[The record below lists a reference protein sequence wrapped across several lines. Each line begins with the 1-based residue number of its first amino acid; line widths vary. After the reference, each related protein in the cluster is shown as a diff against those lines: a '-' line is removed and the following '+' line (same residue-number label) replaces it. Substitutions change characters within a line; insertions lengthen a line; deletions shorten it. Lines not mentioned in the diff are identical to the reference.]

1 MRSASINTKKVTCD
15 PRLTSCRALLDF
27 ESELRVR
34 PPKAASL
41 YWQSGSLGLSSCFVF
56 RTWDYCR
63 PAPVTASC
71 ATPLPAGGV
80 CVGCRSR
87 HLPSARC
94 FHGRVAMEGSHC
106 CVACGSLLGPS
117 DTLNRCAACCGL
129 SDDPRGGFAD
139 VCSSPSPVVLG
150 GPSASE
156 TRPPSGLRRSKR
168 RGPSAP
174 PSGPRPKRSKVDEL
188 LASDV
193 ERLRR
198 EVAEL
203 RSLLGDRPPGDS
215 AAAFDPRSPGMPDL
229 DLEADAVSLAASAS
243 MFHDDVGESAFVPSE
258 LGSSSSALGSSAGS
272 PDASILAVLRGALA
286 RLQLDLPQRP
296 VSAPAS
302 AFFRHQR
309 SAPNFAVPASAD
321 FVRELHAGWRDPAAL
336 SRLSADGR
344 ALAAMHDPAA
354 VGLDRM
360 PGVEPAIASLIVSP
374 EESLRPVVRCPQPQG
389 RLTDELILRAY
400 GAGARAGRIGN
411 SMAHLLLAL
420 SASLPESGADTSAVG
435 FCDAALHAF
444 ALVTREL
451 GRTMSYLVQARRQV
465 WLAQS
470 PLTEPARRTLRDVP
484 VEPGHLF
491 GSAAVSALERTISAR
506 ATRQQLSGLRRGSA
520 PAGGA
525 SRPPAPQGPSGP
537 EGQGLRPLG
546 RPSDFFFSH
555 QQLRYWAARVSDP
568 WVISTL
574 THGYVLQFRRRPPV
588 SRRVRVT
595 TVSDPARALALS
607 RELSSLLAMGAIEPV
622 DPRACPRGFYSTYFL
637 VPKKTGGF
645 RPVLDLRGLN
655 RYLKV
660 LPFRMLTVAD
670 VLRVVARGEWF
681 TSVDLKDAYFHVPV
695 APRHRRFLR
704 FAYRGRHW
712 QFRVLPFGLS
722 LSPRVFTRVVRAGLA
737 PLQSVGMKIL
747 PYLDDWLLCAPSRAQ
762 AYGDT
767 AVLLAHV
774 DRLGI
779 RVNLGKSCL
788 VPSQQATFL
797 GVSLDSVAM
806 LARPSSRR
814 VEAALR
820 LLSHFPVGQVRPYL
834 TFLRLLGV
842 LTSLT
847 AVVPLGLLFLR
858 PLQRWLNGF
867 RLDARRHRRRLLRVS
882 SRCAV
887 ALAPWRNGAFLLEGV
902 PLGVAPVRREV
913 VTTDASRLGW
923 GAVWQRRAARGSWS
937 LRDHAVHINVLELRA
952 VHLALRH
959 FYPFLRG
966 RHVLV
971 RSDNAAAVYHIN
983 HQGGTRSAHLL
994 EASRRLLVWA
1004 APRLASLRAA
1014 YLPGQLNRLAD
1025 SLSRRRLQPGEWRL
1039 HPEVVRA
1046 IWGVF
1051 GQAEVD
1057 LFASRES
1064 AHCPL
1069 WFSLGERSSPLGQDA
1084 LAHPWPRVLLY
1095 AFPPLPLIWLTLRR
1109 VSLEGHSLLL
1119 VAPFWPARLWF
1130 PLLRSLCVGEP
1141 WCLPERRD
1149 LLSQL
1154 GGQLWHPDPRRLRL
1168 HVWPLRGPTRCL
1180 TPARVQ
1186 SGGHF

>member
-1 MRSASINTKKVTCD
+1 
-15 PRLTSCRALLDF
+15 
-27 ESELRVR
+27 
-34 PPKAASL
+34 
-41 YWQSGSLGLSSCFVF
+41 
-56 RTWDYCR
+56 
-63 PAPVTASC
+63 
-71 ATPLPAGGV
+71 
-80 CVGCRSR
+80 
-87 HLPSARC
+87 
-94 FHGRVAMEGSHC
+94 
-106 CVACGSLLGPS
+106 
-117 DTLNRCAACCGL
+117 
-129 SDDPRGGFAD
+129 
-139 VCSSPSPVVLG
+139 
-150 GPSASE
+150 
-156 TRPPSGLRRSKR
+156 
-168 RGPSAP
+168 
-174 PSGPRPKRSKVDEL
+174 
-188 LASDV
+188 
-193 ERLRR
+193 
-198 EVAEL
+198 
-203 RSLLGDRPPGDS
+203 
-215 AAAFDPRSPGMPDL
+215 
-229 DLEADAVSLAASAS
+229 
-243 MFHDDVGESAFVPSE
+243 
-258 LGSSSSALGSSAGS
+258 
-272 PDASILAVLRGALA
+272 
-286 RLQLDLPQRP
+286 
-296 VSAPAS
+296 
-302 AFFRHQR
+302 
-309 SAPNFAVPASAD
+309 
-321 FVRELHAGWRDPAAL
+321 
-336 SRLSADGR
+336 
-344 ALAAMHDPAA
+344 
-354 VGLDRM
+354 
-360 PGVEPAIASLIVSP
+360 
-374 EESLRPVVRCPQPQG
+374 
-389 RLTDELILRAY
+389 
-400 GAGARAGRIGN
+400 
-411 SMAHLLLAL
+411 MAHLLLAL

-506 ATRQQLSGLRRGSA
+506 VGWGLPLLVFVLAVRRTFPLMGAMVPSQPPGIQPIPFVTPPACLHVGRRRGLPPAS
-520 PAGGA
+520 PPGPVGAGGA
-525 SRPPAPQGPSGP
+525 GTEAVGPAVG
-537 EGQGLRPLG
+537 
-546 RPSDFFFSH
+546 FFSH
-555 QQLRYWAARVSDP
+555 QLLRYWAARVSDP

-722 LSPRVFTRVVRAGLA
+722 LSPRVFSRVVRAGLA

-797 GVSLDSVAM
+797 GVSLDSVTM

-882 SRCAV
+882 GRCAV
-887 ALAPWRNGAFLLEGV
+887 ALAPWRNGVFLLEGV

-1025 SLSRRRLQPGEWRL
+1025 SLSRRRLPPGEWRL

-1180 TPARVQ
+1180 TPARSLLDIGRSPSTLKVYVAAISAHHAKV
-1186 SGGHF
+1186 SGGSVGNHGLVATFLKGALRLHPRRCPRAPVWDLQLVLDSLCRPPFEPMDAAGPQWVARKAAFLLAVASAKRVGELHALSVSPSCMFWHPEGSGVTLWPNVAFMPKVLAGSRCNRPLRLARYRPPPGEGGSRQELLCPVRALRLYVDSTASFRRSSQLFVCYGARGRGSALSKQRLSHWVVDTISYSYQMACRPLPSGVRCHSTRGVATSWAALKGVPLEDICAAASWSAPGTFFRFYCLDVTSPHPLGAVFGSEGTSL

>member
-1 MRSASINTKKVTCD
+1 
-15 PRLTSCRALLDF
+15 
-27 ESELRVR
+27 
-34 PPKAASL
+34 
-41 YWQSGSLGLSSCFVF
+41 
-56 RTWDYCR
+56 
-63 PAPVTASC
+63 
-71 ATPLPAGGV
+71 
-80 CVGCRSR
+80 
-87 HLPSARC
+87 
-94 FHGRVAMEGSHC
+94 
-106 CVACGSLLGPS
+106 
-117 DTLNRCAACCGL
+117 
-129 SDDPRGGFAD
+129 
-139 VCSSPSPVVLG
+139 
-150 GPSASE
+150 
-156 TRPPSGLRRSKR
+156 
-168 RGPSAP
+168 
-174 PSGPRPKRSKVDEL
+174 
-188 LASDV
+188 
-193 ERLRR
+193 
-198 EVAEL
+198 
-203 RSLLGDRPPGDS
+203 
-215 AAAFDPRSPGMPDL
+215 
-229 DLEADAVSLAASAS
+229 
-243 MFHDDVGESAFVPSE
+243 
-258 LGSSSSALGSSAGS
+258 
-272 PDASILAVLRGALA
+272 
-286 RLQLDLPQRP
+286 
-296 VSAPAS
+296 
-302 AFFRHQR
+302 
-309 SAPNFAVPASAD
+309 
-321 FVRELHAGWRDPAAL
+321 
-336 SRLSADGR
+336 
-344 ALAAMHDPAA
+344 
-354 VGLDRM
+354 
-360 PGVEPAIASLIVSP
+360 
-374 EESLRPVVRCPQPQG
+374 
-389 RLTDELILRAY
+389 
-400 GAGARAGRIGN
+400 
-411 SMAHLLLAL
+411 MAHLLLAL

-491 GSAAVSALERTISAR
+491 GSAAVSALERTISVGW
-506 ATRQQLSGLRRGSA
+506 GLPLLVFVLAVRRTFPLMGAMVPSQPPGIQPIPFVTPPACLHVGRRRGLPPAS
-520 PAGGA
+520 PPGPVGAGGA
-525 SRPPAPQGPSGP
+525 GTEAVGPAVG
-537 EGQGLRPLG
+537 
-546 RPSDFFFSH
+546 FFSH

-882 SRCAV
+882 GRCAV

-1025 SLSRRRLQPGEWRL
+1025 SLSRRRLPPGEWRL

-1180 TPARVQ
+1180 TPARSLLDIGRSPSTLKVYVAAISAHHAKV
-1186 SGGHF
+1186 SGGSVGNHGLVATFLKGALRLHPRRCPRAPVWDLQLVLDSLCRPPFEPMDAAGPQWAARKAAFLLAVASAKRVGELHALSVSPSCMFWHLEGSGVTLWPNVAFMPKVLAGSRCNRPLRLARYRPPPGEGGSRQELLCPVRALRLYVDSTASFRRSSQLFVCYGARGRGSALSKQRLSHWVVDTISYSYQMACRPLPSGVRCHSTRGVATSWAALKGVPLEDICAAASWSAPGTFFRFYCLDVTSPHPLGAVFGSEGTSL

>member
-1 MRSASINTKKVTCD
+1 
-15 PRLTSCRALLDF
+15 
-27 ESELRVR
+27 
-34 PPKAASL
+34 
-41 YWQSGSLGLSSCFVF
+41 
-56 RTWDYCR
+56 
-63 PAPVTASC
+63 
-71 ATPLPAGGV
+71 
-80 CVGCRSR
+80 
-87 HLPSARC
+87 
-94 FHGRVAMEGSHC
+94 MEGSHC

-117 DTLNRCAACCGL
+117 DTLNRCAACRGL

-156 TRPPSGLRRSKR
+156 TRPLSGLRRSKR

-272 PDASILAVLRGALA
+272 PDASMLAVLRGALA

-296 VSAPAS
+296 ASAPAS

-309 SAPNFAVPASAD
+309 SASNFAVPASAD

-360 PGVEPAIASLIVSP
+360 PGVEPAIASFIVSP

-420 SASLPESGADTSAVG
+420 LASLPESGADTSAVG

-451 GRTMSYLVQARRQV
+451 GRTMSCLVQARRQV

-470 PLTEPARRTLRDVP
+470 PLTEPARTTLRGVP

-520 PAGGA
+520 PAGWLGAPSAGFRPRRAVHLSPDGGYGAQPA
-525 SRPPAPQGPSGP
+525 SRRGLPPASPPGPVGAGGAGTEAVGP
-537 EGQGLRPLG
+537 AVG
-546 RPSDFFFSH
+546 FFSH

-737 PLQSVGMKIL
+737 PLQSAGMKIL

-774 DRLGI
+774 ARLGI

-788 VPSQQATFL
+788 VPSPQATFL

-820 LLSHFPVGQVRPYL
+820 LLSHFLVGQVRPYL

-882 SRCAV
+882 GRCVV

-902 PLGVAPVRREV
+902 PLGVAPVRRKV

-952 VHLALRH
+952 VHMALRH

-1025 SLSRRRLQPGEWRL
+1025 SLSRRRLPPGEWRL

-1057 LFASRES
+1057 LFASQES

-1084 LAHPWPRVLLY
+1084 LAHPWLRVLLY

-1109 VSLEGHSLLL
+1109 VFLEGHSLLL

-1130 PLLRSLCVGEP
+1130 PLLCSLCVGEP

-1186 SGGHF
+1186 SGGRF

>member
-1 MRSASINTKKVTCD
+1 
-15 PRLTSCRALLDF
+15 
-27 ESELRVR
+27 
-34 PPKAASL
+34 
-41 YWQSGSLGLSSCFVF
+41 
-56 RTWDYCR
+56 
-63 PAPVTASC
+63 
-71 ATPLPAGGV
+71 
-80 CVGCRSR
+80 
-87 HLPSARC
+87 
-94 FHGRVAMEGSHC
+94 
-106 CVACGSLLGPS
+106 
-117 DTLNRCAACCGL
+117 
-129 SDDPRGGFAD
+129 
-139 VCSSPSPVVLG
+139 
-150 GPSASE
+150 
-156 TRPPSGLRRSKR
+156 
-168 RGPSAP
+168 
-174 PSGPRPKRSKVDEL
+174 
-188 LASDV
+188 
-193 ERLRR
+193 
-198 EVAEL
+198 
-203 RSLLGDRPPGDS
+203 
-215 AAAFDPRSPGMPDL
+215 
-229 DLEADAVSLAASAS
+229 
-243 MFHDDVGESAFVPSE
+243 
-258 LGSSSSALGSSAGS
+258 
-272 PDASILAVLRGALA
+272 
-286 RLQLDLPQRP
+286 
-296 VSAPAS
+296 
-302 AFFRHQR
+302 
-309 SAPNFAVPASAD
+309 
-321 FVRELHAGWRDPAAL
+321 
-336 SRLSADGR
+336 
-344 ALAAMHDPAA
+344 
-354 VGLDRM
+354 
-360 PGVEPAIASLIVSP
+360 
-374 EESLRPVVRCPQPQG
+374 
-389 RLTDELILRAY
+389 
-400 GAGARAGRIGN
+400 
-411 SMAHLLLAL
+411 MAHLLLAL

-491 GSAAVSALERTISAR
+491 GSAAESALERTISVGW
-506 ATRQQLSGLRRGSA
+506 GLPLLVFVLAVRRTFPLMGAMVPSQPPGIQPIPFVTPPACLHVGRRRGLPPAS
-520 PAGGA
+520 PPGPVGAGGA
-525 SRPPAPQGPSGP
+525 GTEAVGPAVG
-537 EGQGLRPLG
+537 
-546 RPSDFFFSH
+546 FFSH

-882 SRCAV
+882 GRCAV

-952 VHLALRH
+952 LHLALRH

-1025 SLSRRRLQPGEWRL
+1025 SLSRRRLPPGEWRL

-1180 TPARVQ
+1180 TPARSLLDIGRSPSTLKVYVAAISAHHAKV
-1186 SGGHF
+1186 SGGSVGNHGLVATFLKGALRLHPRRCPRAPVWDLQLVLDSLCRPPFEPMDAAGPQWVARKAAFLLAVASAKRVGELHALSVSPSCMFWHPEGSGVTLWPNVAFMPKVLAGSRCNCPLRLARYRPPPGEGGSRQELLCPVRALRLYVDSTASFRRSSQLFVCYGARGRGSALSKQRLSHWVVDTISYSYQMACRPLPSGVRCHSTRGVATSWAALKGVPLEDICAAASWSAPGTFFRFYCLDVTSPHPLGAVCGSEGTSL

>member
-1 MRSASINTKKVTCD
+1 
-15 PRLTSCRALLDF
+15 
-27 ESELRVR
+27 
-34 PPKAASL
+34 
-41 YWQSGSLGLSSCFVF
+41 
-56 RTWDYCR
+56 
-63 PAPVTASC
+63 
-71 ATPLPAGGV
+71 
-80 CVGCRSR
+80 
-87 HLPSARC
+87 
-94 FHGRVAMEGSHC
+94 
-106 CVACGSLLGPS
+106 
-117 DTLNRCAACCGL
+117 
-129 SDDPRGGFAD
+129 
-139 VCSSPSPVVLG
+139 
-150 GPSASE
+150 
-156 TRPPSGLRRSKR
+156 
-168 RGPSAP
+168 
-174 PSGPRPKRSKVDEL
+174 
-188 LASDV
+188 
-193 ERLRR
+193 
-198 EVAEL
+198 
-203 RSLLGDRPPGDS
+203 
-215 AAAFDPRSPGMPDL
+215 
-229 DLEADAVSLAASAS
+229 
-243 MFHDDVGESAFVPSE
+243 
-258 LGSSSSALGSSAGS
+258 
-272 PDASILAVLRGALA
+272 
-286 RLQLDLPQRP
+286 
-296 VSAPAS
+296 
-302 AFFRHQR
+302 
-309 SAPNFAVPASAD
+309 
-321 FVRELHAGWRDPAAL
+321 
-336 SRLSADGR
+336 
-344 ALAAMHDPAA
+344 
-354 VGLDRM
+354 
-360 PGVEPAIASLIVSP
+360 
-374 EESLRPVVRCPQPQG
+374 
-389 RLTDELILRAY
+389 
-400 GAGARAGRIGN
+400 
-411 SMAHLLLAL
+411 
-420 SASLPESGADTSAVG
+420 
-435 FCDAALHAF
+435 
-444 ALVTREL
+444 
-451 GRTMSYLVQARRQV
+451 
-465 WLAQS
+465 
-470 PLTEPARRTLRDVP
+470 
-484 VEPGHLF
+484 
-491 GSAAVSALERTISAR
+491 
-506 ATRQQLSGLRRGSA
+506 
-520 PAGGA
+520 
-525 SRPPAPQGPSGP
+525 
-537 EGQGLRPLG
+537 
-546 RPSDFFFSH
+546 
-555 QQLRYWAARVSDP
+555 
-568 WVISTL
+568 
-574 THGYVLQFRRRPPV
+574 
-588 SRRVRVT
+588 
-595 TVSDPARALALS
+595 
-607 RELSSLLAMGAIEPV
+607 MGAIEPV

-712 QFRVLPFGLS
+712 QFRVLPFGPS

-737 PLQSVGMKIL
+737 PLQSVGRKIL
-747 PYLDDWLLCAPSRAQ
+747 PYLDDWLLCALSRAQ

-779 RVNLGKSCL
+779 RVKSCL

-820 LLSHFPVGQVRPYL
+820 LLSHFSVGQVRPYL

-882 SRCAV
+882 GRCAV

-1025 SLSRRRLQPGEWRL
+1025 SLSRRRLPPGEWRL

-1154 GGQLWHPDPRRLRL
+1154 GGQLWHPDPGRLRL

-1180 TPARVQ
+1180 TPARYAGRWRLFVKWCGDRGDDPVSCSVPTVLDFLQ
-1186 SGGHF
+1186 SLLDIGRSPSTLKVYVAAISAHHAKVSGGSVGNHGLVATFLKGALRLHPRRCPRAPVWDLQLVLDSLCRPPFEPMDAARPQWVARKAAFLLAVASAKRVGELHALSVSPSCMFWHPEGSVVTLWPNVAFMPKVLADSRCNRPLRLARYRPPPGEGGSRPELLCPVRALRLYVDSTASFRRSSQLFVCYGARGRGSALSKQRLSHWVVDTISYSYQMACRPLPSGVRCHSTRGVATSWAALKGVPLEDICAAASWSAPGTFFRFYCLDVTSPHPLGAVFGSEGTSL

>member
-1 MRSASINTKKVTCD
+1 MGT
-15 PRLTSCRALLDF
+15 
-27 ESELRVR
+27 
-34 PPKAASL
+34 
-41 YWQSGSLGLSSCFVF
+41 
-56 RTWDYCR
+56 
-63 PAPVTASC
+63 
-71 ATPLPAGGV
+71 
-80 CVGCRSR
+80 
-87 HLPSARC
+87 
-94 FHGRVAMEGSHC
+94 
-106 CVACGSLLGPS
+106 
-117 DTLNRCAACCGL
+117 
-129 SDDPRGGFAD
+129 
-139 VCSSPSPVVLG
+139 CSSS
-150 GPSASE
+150 
-156 TRPPSGLRRSKR
+156 
-168 RGPSAP
+168 
-174 PSGPRPKRSKVDEL
+174 
-188 LASDV
+188 
-193 ERLRR
+193 
-198 EVAEL
+198 
-203 RSLLGDRPPGDS
+203 
-215 AAAFDPRSPGMPDL
+215 
-229 DLEADAVSLAASAS
+229 
-243 MFHDDVGESAFVPSE
+243 
-258 LGSSSSALGSSAGS
+258 
-272 PDASILAVLRGALA
+272 
-286 RLQLDLPQRP
+286 
-296 VSAPAS
+296 
-302 AFFRHQR
+302 
-309 SAPNFAVPASAD
+309 
-321 FVRELHAGWRDPAAL
+321 
-336 SRLSADGR
+336 
-344 ALAAMHDPAA
+344 
-354 VGLDRM
+354 
-360 PGVEPAIASLIVSP
+360 
-374 EESLRPVVRCPQPQG
+374 
-389 RLTDELILRAY
+389 
-400 GAGARAGRIGN
+400 
-411 SMAHLLLAL
+411 
-420 SASLPESGADTSAVG
+420 
-435 FCDAALHAF
+435 
-444 ALVTREL
+444 
-451 GRTMSYLVQARRQV
+451 
-465 WLAQS
+465 
-470 PLTEPARRTLRDVP
+470 
-484 VEPGHLF
+484 
-491 GSAAVSALERTISAR
+491 
-506 ATRQQLSGLRRGSA
+506 
-520 PAGGA
+520 
-525 SRPPAPQGPSGP
+525 
-537 EGQGLRPLG
+537 
-546 RPSDFFFSH
+546 
-555 QQLRYWAARVSDP
+555 
-568 WVISTL
+568 
-574 THGYVLQFRRRPPV
+574 
-588 SRRVRVT
+588 
-595 TVSDPARALALS
+595 LALS

-882 SRCAV
+882 GRCAV

-937 LRDHAVHINVLELRA
+937 LRDHAVHINVLEMRA

-1004 APRLASLRAA
+1004 APRLASLRAT

-1025 SLSRRRLQPGEWRL
+1025 SLSRRRLPPGEWRL
-1039 HPEVVRA
+1039 HPEVVCA

-1168 HVWPLRGPTRCL
+1168 HVCSVRRTLLNARAPSTRLQYAGRWRLFVKWCGDRGDDPVSCSVPTVLDFLQSLLDIGRSPSTLKVYVAAISAHHAKVSGGSVGNHGLVATFLKGAMRLHPRRCPRAPVWDLQLVLDSLCRPPFEPMDAAGPQWVARKAAFLLAVASAKRVGELHALSVSPSCMFWHPEGSGVTLWPNVVFMPKVLAGSPCNRPLRFARYRPPPGEGGSRPELLCPVRALRLYVDSTASFRRSSQLFVCYGARGRGSALSKQRLSHWVVDTISYSYQMACRPLPSGVRCHSTRGVATSWAALKGVPLEDICAAASWSAPGTFFRFYCL
-1180 TPARVQ
+1180 DVTSPHPLGAVFG
-1186 SGGHF
+1186 SEGTSL